1 VEKTQFGT
9 EIFGVRNGENLRKM
23 MRAKYYA
30 SRAITGFKGVR
41 REAVPLDFLPKW
53 QRMYET
59 LEKDMILEMEG
70 VTVVTPNS
78 LAKLTRLLQLSV
90 SPKILDRQEKEYG
103 PVVTYIVEQV
113 SDDPHTV
120 IYTPYREA
128 IEVFKEALVKDGYPA
143 ENIFILQGGDN
154 EDDIDLVEKRWKET
168 RGVLLC
174 TITFAQSFRVDTSD
188 TAYFAGFSWD
198 PNDNIQAEGRLE
210 AINSKRDRPALCRY
224 VYVKGTAYES
234 AVLPV
239 LDNKNY
245 NVTMFLKDR
254 VKNSS
259 LHD

>member
-1 VEKTQFGT
+1 
-9 EIFGVRNGENLRKM
+9 

-30 SRAITGFKGVR
+30 SRPVTGFKGIR
-41 REAVPLDFLPKW
+41 REAVPLDFVPAWRKK
-53 QRMYET
+53 YDA

-78 LAKLTRLLQLSV
+78 LAKLTRLLQLSI
-90 SPKILDRQEKEYG
+90 SPKILDPLETKEYG
-103 PVVTYIVEQV
+103 PVVTYIIEQV

-128 IEVFKEALVKDGYPA
+128 IEVFKEALIADGYPA
-143 ENIFILQGGDN
+143 ENIFTLQGGDN

-210 AINSKRDRPALCRY
+210 AINSKREHPALCRY
-224 VYVKGTAYES
+224 VYVRGTAYES

-245 NVTMFLKDR
+245 NVTTFLKDR
-254 VKNSS
+254 ATKNESDA
-259 LHD
+259 H